1 MTLKVSCLISYIVK
15 KDAEEN
21 VNKFYLEY
29 GKDKALLNKWFAMQ
43 IQYSTPKLALDR
55 LHELTN
61 HGDFNMFNPNNFN
74 SLVGTFAK
82 RNFHAFHQRNGK
94 GYNVIAEWIKKI
106 DVENPQI
113 AASTTKAFEQIRF
126 LPQIYREKAKVAFN
140 TLPDSDN
147 LSRATSE
154 ILYKI
159 KAFL

>member
-1 MTLKVSCLISYIVK
+1 MTLKVSCLITYIVK
-15 KDAEEN
+15 KDEEEN
-21 VNKFYLEY
+21 VNKFYQEY

-55 LHELTN
+55 LDELTN
-61 HGDFNMFNPNNFN
+61 HGAFNMFNPNNFN

-126 LPQIYREKAKVAFN
+126 LPHIYREKAKAALN
-140 TLPDSDN
+140 TLPNDEN
-147 LSRATSE
+147 LSRDTSE
-154 ILYKI
+154 ILHKI
-159 KAFL
+159 RAFL